1 MKKPALLII
10 FLIAVIAI
18 LSIVRTYVSNNI
30 ATSGVVL
37 GGIEGEI
44 NNLQTDNAILAQ
56 KLYEQSSLTNIA
68 SKAAAIGF
76 VDNKTSYVLNS
87 NLPVA
92 YKQ

>member
-1 MKKPALLII
+1 MKKPALLIL
-10 FLIAVIAI
+10 FLVAIVVI
-18 LSIVRTYVSNNI
+18 LSVIRTYVSNNI
-30 ATSGVVL
+30 ATSGVIL

-56 KLYEQSSLTNIA
+56 KLYEQSALTNIS
-68 SKAAAIGF
+68 SKVSAIGF

-87 NLPVA
+87 GLPVA